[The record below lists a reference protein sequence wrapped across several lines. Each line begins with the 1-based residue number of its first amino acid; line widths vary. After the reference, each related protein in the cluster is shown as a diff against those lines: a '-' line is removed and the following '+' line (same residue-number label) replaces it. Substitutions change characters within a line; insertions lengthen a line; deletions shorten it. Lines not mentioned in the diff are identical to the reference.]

1 MPKIPPS
8 PCAWSPQAKTNKVKD
23 DDLLLEHEVEQ
34 QPSAEQAQQKAV
46 EGMHHLTES
55 HGPAADL
62 PSRPILG
69 VHEDLSGA
77 ALVRKAIEGGQGQ
90 GMTGQSSSTGTARL
104 SRIHSCCMP
113 PCSKPNS
120 SMRSAWDQRA
130 LSMLTY

>member
-1 MPKIPPS
+1 MT
-8 PCAWSPQAKTNKVKD
+8 PCLVSQDKTNKVKD
-23 DDLLLEHEVEQ
+23 DDLLLEEEVEE

-77 ALVRKAIEGGQGQ
+77 ALVRRAIEGGQGAGDNWTEFKYRHRQ
-90 GMTGQSSSTGTARL
+90 AEQDSQLLYATLQQAEQFHQVRGDFRV
-104 SRIHSCCMP
+104 
-113 PCSKPNS
+113 
-120 SMRSAWDQRA
+120 
-130 LSMLTY
+130 LSMVAC